1 MMKSR
6 YFVHMFGAYLLIIL
20 VTVLVVS
27 LVVGQ
32 QVRSVLEQ
40 KVEEELLTYARLIDS
55 STEKEIA
62 SGIKQLA
69 DTSGSRVTII
79 DPAGKVLADSVV
91 DATTVESHLDR
102 PEIQEARVKGNGRSV
117 RVSRTTNVDTMYVA
131 ILSKTAEP
139 GGYIRFARPLKEV
152 GGSIRALNISL
163 LTSILILSTVSVIL
177 AFFFAYRFS
186 RPINQMEEFTEKLRD
201 GKTTGSLYLQEGGE
215 MQQLASNINYLVREL
230 QIQINSA
237 HEEKSKVLAAFA
249 SMSEGVL
256 VLDIDNRVEAY
267 NRAFRSMIGSR
278 FGEIRGKTL
287 LEAFR
292 STDLQDFYERFIAT
306 ENPISKVI
314 DIREPVPRVF
324 EITISAIK
332 GLPHNDRKTML
343 VFHDITRIKKLERMR
358 ADFIANVT
366 HELKTPLTAILGF
379 IETLKGGAIDDRQ
392 TAVKFLDVIDRQT
405 ARLNRLI
412 DDLLVISNIE
422 MGEMKFHFEGIAP
435 GDPINTALSIIER
448 KAREKGIAVKKD
460 IPENLPSIRADR
472 DRLVQVFLNILDNA
486 VKFNNPG
493 GEVAVSAAGRD
504 GEVEVRISD
513 TGMGIPQSEIPRLG
527 ERFYRVDK
535 ARSRELGGTGLGL
548 SIVKHL
554 MIAHEGRMEIES
566 QMGRGTTVSLY
577 FPHYEE
583 VTV

>member
-1 MMKSR
+1 MKSH
-6 YFVHMFGAYLLIIL
+6 YFVHMFATYLLIIL

-27 LVVGQ
+27 VVVGQ
-32 QVRSVLEQ
+32 QVRNVLEQ

-55 STEKEIA
+55 SSEK
-62 SGIKQLA
+62 GIESRVKQLA
-69 DTSGSRVTII
+69 EISGSRVTII
-79 DPAGKVLADSVV
+79 NPEGRVLADSVV
-91 DATTVESHLDR
+91 DATTVENHLDR
-102 PEIQEARVKGNGRSV
+102 PEVQEARVKGVGRSV
-117 RVSRTTNVDTMYVA
+117 RVSRSTGVETMYVSL
-131 ILSKTAEP
+131 LSGTAEP
-139 GGYIRFARPLKEV
+139 EGYIRLARPLKEV

-163 LTSILILSTVSVIL
+163 LTSILILSVISVLL

-186 RPINQMEEFTEKLRD
+186 KPINEMEEFTEKLRD
-201 GKTTGSLYLQEGGE
+201 GKTTGSLYLKEGGE

-230 QIQINSA
+230 QIQISA
-237 HEEKSKVLAAFA
+237 ANEEKSKVLAAFA

-256 VLDIDNRVEAY
+256 VLDIDNRIEAY
-267 NRAFRSMIGSR
+267 NRAFRNMIGSR
-278 FGEIRGKTL
+278 YGEVRGKTL

-306 ENPISKVI
+306 GNPISKEI
-314 DIREPVPRVF
+314 KLREPVPRVLD
-324 EITISAIK
+324 ITISAIK

-343 VFHDITRIKKLERMR
+343 VFHDVTRIKKLEKMR
-358 ADFIANVT
+358 ADFVANVT

-379 IETLKGGAIDDRQ
+379 IETLKGGAIEDRE
-392 TAVKFLDVIDRQT
+392 TAGKFLDVLDRQA

-422 MGEMKFHFEGIAP
+422 LGEMKFYFEGVSL
-435 GDPINTALSIIER
+435 GDSLNAALSVIDQ
-448 KAREKGIAVKKD
+448 KAREKGIELKKS
-460 IPENLPSIRADR
+460 IPEELPLVRADR
-472 DRLVQVFLNILDNA
+472 DRLVQIFLNILDNA

-493 GEVAVSAAGRD
+493 GEVTVAAAARD
-504 GEVEVRISD
+504 GDVEVRISD
-513 TGMGIPQSEIPRLG
+513 TGIGIPQSEISRLG

-577 FPHYEE
+577 FPLYQE